1 MDTFTP
7 AQEEIIN
14 ILSEP
19 AKKLF
24 SDIVFSRKLGA
35 NRHINMIGQM
45 MLSLIEKDSNVDLML
60 DELIQLTNFF
70 KETRGNQ
77 SRAVFNGIDQMSVDF
92 DSLRS
97 LELNEVKKTVQNA
110 LELFSKDSERAVD
123 NIMEYATNLSNDWN
137 AVMLFDYSST
147 LNEFI
152 LKSKKDLKIYV
163 PESRALDGGKP
174 FLEACETNGNPT
186 MFIPDTT
193 LFEALKDCDAAFI
206 GSESFYADGTVF
218 NTIGSDLLAVACEKL
233 NKPLYVLTPLLKLDE
248 RNTYGIKKLSPMP
261 YDYFKRLGENWD
273 SKPSD
278 NISYEGIKLVSLEPE
293 QIKAYITEDGII
305 PPHSMFDTSRRYLEK
320 IRGK

>member
-1 MDTFTP
+1 MDAFTT

-14 ILSEP
+14 LLPESARE
-19 AKKLF
+19 LF

-45 MLSLIEKDSNVDLML
+45 MISLTEKDSNTDLML
-60 DELIQLTNFF
+60 DELIRLTDFF
-70 KETRGNQ
+70 KKTRGNQ

-97 LELNEVKKTVQNA
+97 FEITEVKETVQKA
-110 LELFSKDSERAVD
+110 IESFSKDSKQAVD
-123 NIMEYATNLSNDWN
+123 NIMKYATNLSNDWK

-152 LKSKKDLKIYV
+152 LKSNKDLKIYI

-174 FLEACETNGNPT
+174 FLEACEKNGNPT
-186 MFIPDTT
+186 LFIPDTT
-193 LFEALKDCDAAFI
+193 LLEALKDCDAAFI

-261 YDYFKRLGENWD
+261 YDYFKRLGENWNT
-273 SKPSD
+273 KPSE
-278 NISYEGIKLVSLEPE
+278 NISYEGVKLVSLEPE
-293 QIKAYITEDGII
+293 QIRAYITEDGII